1 MQTYYI
7 INPCRGA
14 EIPVT
19 KRSVGAKQC
28 PVEPKVF
35 NKFASDDASLH
46 GTWS

>member
-1 MQTYYI
+1 MKTYYI

-14 EIPVT
+14 EIPFT
-19 KRSVGAKQC
+19 KRIVGVKQC

-35 NKFASDDASLH
+35 KKISHDDASLH